1 MSNTLKSVIIVLS
14 ILLVDQVVK
23 ILVKTNMTLYQ
34 QIPVIG
40 NWAILHFVE
49 NKGMAFGLNLP
60 GDYGKII
67 LSIFRLIAS
76 VAIIFYIRH
85 LIILKAHSGLIIT
98 LSMILAGAMGNI
110 FDSAFYGL
118 IFSESTPVSAATA
131 FPEGGGYASFLHGNV
146 VDMLYFPVLRGNYPD
161 WLMGGKSFIFFRPV
175 FNVADSS
182 ITIGVF
188 IILFNQKR
196 FFQHLSE
203 EKKSHE
209 TIEN

>member
-1 MSNTLKSVIIVLS
+1 MSKTFKCIIIVLS
-14 ILLVDQVVK
+14 ILIVDQVVK
-23 ILVKTNMTLYQ
+23 ILVKTNMTLYE
-34 QIPVIG
+34 QIPILG
-40 NWAILHFVE
+40 NWAIIHFVE
-49 NKGMAFGLNLP
+49 NEGMAFGLNLP

-85 LIILKAHSGLIIT
+85 LIKINAHTGLIIT

-118 IFSESTPVSAATA
+118 IFDESTPVTVATI

-146 VDMLYFPVLRGNYPD
+146 VDMLYFPVIKGNYPE
-161 WLMGGKSFIFFRPV
+161 WFRSGQSFIFFRPV
-175 FNVADSS
+175 FNIADSS
-182 ITIGVF
+182 ITLGVF

-196 FFQHLSE
+196 FFSHLPD
-203 EKKSHE
+203 EKHKK
-209 TIEN
+209 T